1 MIFKSSEEFFIL
13 ITGNITTFQGS
24 SVYQKIFLGN
34 FHRITFNLTRIN
46 STEVGGGDGDGSAV
60 KNTDCPSRGSEFNS
74 QQAHG
79 GPKSS
84 IMRPNSLF

>member
-46 STEVGGGDGDGSAV
+46 STEVGGGMGMAQLLKTLTALPEVLNSI
-60 KNTDCPSRGSEFNS
+60 PSKHMV
-74 QQAHG
+74 AH
-79 GPKSS
+79 
-84 IMRPNSLF
+84 NHL